1 MSGALKTQANAL
13 RLICRAEQIIEA
25 FDEPSLRKA
34 LRLAL
39 GSRLPLTVLGNG
51 TNVVLGSEIEGAVVL
66 IRSRGRSLQR
76 DGYDC
81 LLTAAAGENW
91 HDLVRFSLAQGI
103 FGLENLALI
112 PGLVGA
118 APIQNIGAYGVELSE
133 VFESLEAIH
142 RDTGERKHFDRD
154 ACEFGY
160 RTSVFKRGAA
170 NPWIIWRV
178 TLRLSSQP
186 LLRMEYR
193 DVREELGRLGIDKP
207 SPVDIAEAVVRV
219 RRRKLPDPRFMPNVG
234 SFFKNPLVSEEEAD
248 RLRRHISD
256 LVVWPME
263 QGNTYKLSA
272 AQLIDRAGLKGL
284 RMNGA
289 RVWFRQPLVLVNES
303 APERALFMTLAHH
316 LRTVVA
322 ERWGIKLEYEPD
334 FYPVLCLPHRG
345 GDSACESESR

>member
-1 MSGALKTQANAL
+1 MSDALKTQANAL
-13 RLICRAEQIIEA
+13 RLSCRVRQLIEA
-25 FDEPSLRKA
+25 FDEPSLHEA
-34 LRLAL
+34 LRLA
-39 GSRLPLTVLGNG
+39 SRSRPPLTVFGNG
-51 TNVVLGSEIEGAVVL
+51 TNVVLGSEIKGTVVL

-76 DGYDC
+76 DGQDC

-91 HDLVRFSLAQGI
+91 HDLVRFSLAQGL

-112 PGLVGA
+112 PGLTGA
-118 APIQNIGAYGVELSE
+118 APIQNIGAYGVELSD

-186 LLRMEYR
+186 LLRVQYK
-193 DVREELGRLGIDKP
+193 DVREELGCLGIDKP

-219 RRRKLPDPRFMPNVG
+219 RRRKLPDPRFTPNVG
-234 SFFKNPLVSEEEAD
+234 SFFKNPLVSQEEAD
-248 RLRRHISD
+248 WLRRRISD

-263 QGNTYKLSA
+263 EGNTCKLSA

-284 RMNGA
+284 CMNGA

-303 APERALFMTLAHH
+303 AQERASFMTLARH

-322 ERWGIKLEYEPD
+322 DRWGVKLEYEPD
-334 FYPVLCLPHRG
+334 FYPALCAPHRG
-345 GDSACESESR
+345 GDRVCGSESR